1 MIVRI
6 LGEGQWRLPDDALE
20 EINQLD
26 AALEGA
32 LDGDEAGFRTALTAL
47 LDRVRTAGAHLAD
60 EELEESDVVL
70 PHSEATPADVR
81 DLLTDEGLI
90 PG

>member
-6 LGEGQWRLPDDALE
+6 LGEGQWRLPDDELDD
-20 EINQLD
+20 INRLD
-26 AALEGA
+26 AELEGA
-32 LDGDEAGFRTALTAL
+32 LDGDDATFRAALTTL
-47 LDRVRTAGAHLAD
+47 LDRVRAVGAALAD